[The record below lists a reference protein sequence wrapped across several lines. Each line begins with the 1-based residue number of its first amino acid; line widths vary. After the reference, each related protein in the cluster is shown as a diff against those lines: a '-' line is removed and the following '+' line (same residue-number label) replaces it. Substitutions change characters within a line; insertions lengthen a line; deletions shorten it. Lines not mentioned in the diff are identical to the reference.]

1 VFEVF
6 VLAQLVFDAVT
17 VGVLVWVALARR
29 PRERAAPPPPA
40 WAGEFATLARDVLET
55 LEPVLDRLEAGARPP
70 AAPDREAQRREA
82 LRWLRAGVAVEEVA
96 RRSGLLPGE
105 LRLLRN
111 LASLG
116 PAPGSR

>member
-1 VFEVF
+1 

-17 VGVLVWVALARR
+17 VVLLVWVALARR
-29 PRERAAPPPPA
+29 PRERVATPPPA
-40 WAGEFATLARDVLET
+40 WAAEFTALARDVLET
-55 LEPVLDRLEAGARPP
+55 LEPVLDRLEAAARPT
-70 AAPDREAQRREA
+70 ASPDRDARRREA
-82 LRWLRAGVAVEEVA
+82 LRSLRAGVAVEEVA

-116 PAPGSR
+116 PTPGSR

>member
-1 VFEVF
+1 MFELF
-6 VLAQLVFDAVT
+6 VLAQLAFDAV
-17 VGVLVWVALARR
+17 VVALVVCVALARR
-29 PRERAAPPPPA
+29 PRQAVPSPPPP
-40 WAGEFATLARDVLET
+40 WAAEFTTLAREVLET
-55 LEPVLDRLEAGARPP
+55 LEPVLDRLEERARS
-70 AAPDREAQRREA
+70 AAPPDRDAQRRDA
-82 LRWLRAGVAVEEVA
+82 LRLLRAGVATEEVA